1 MAFGV
6 YLCILILTAEGEH
19 YVGPHTNFKHIF
31 FFCFRFFLFWE
42 ENATLKK
49 QVSLKF
55 GDFWCPENYLSALC
69 LVECCRLL
77 ILSCALQLL
86 IAEILWPLWFVCE
99 MENTLRNEQP
109 TWIYVHSVVNF
120 AFRAESWSL
129 KCLEFI
135 FWWVCSLASQSYLHL
150 ATSQVRQHKTKA
162 WPPSLIVKYNK
173 TYRIF
178 ARVKVNW

>member
-1 MAFGV
+1 MFS
-6 YLCILILTAEGEH
+6 
-19 YVGPHTNFKHIF
+19 F
-31 FFCFRFFLFWE
+31 FLLFWE

-55 GDFWCPENYLSALC
+55 GDFWCPENCLSAVC
-69 LVECCRLL
+69 LVDCSRLL

-109 TWIYVHSVVNF
+109 TWIYFHSVVNF
-120 AFRAESWSL
+120 ALRAESWSL

-135 FWWVCSLASQSYLHL
+135 FWWVCFLASQSCLHL
-150 ATSQVRQHKTKA
+150 ATSQVHQDKTKS
-162 WPPSLIVKYNK
+162 WPPSLIVKYNE
-173 TYRIF
+173 TSRIF